1 MRQLIYGT
9 LGIALLAS
17 LWACTTKNDASSPH
31 IVVLSTA
38 NYSFQAPD
46 TISAGLTTFHFANPD
61 DENHYAHTVRL
72 DSGGTASELVEAYA
86 DAIRE
91 AAPRATWV
99 TRFGGPGATAP
110 GSSSSVTQRIEP
122 GRYAWICPVED
133 RDGTP
138 HFSKGE
144 VKPFVVNNT
153 NLKVKDQQAPE
164 ASKVIRLMDYT
175 FALGTPLK
183 AGQYTIRVVNEG
195 PNPHDVELAQLAPG
209 KTVEDVQTWLKD
221 GEGQPPV
228 NYLAGGVAVI
238 APGMEAFFEADL
250 TAGEYVLICFATAD
264 DGRTHIEHGMI
275 QKVNVR

>member
-1 MRQLIYGT
+1 MKQLTHGT
-9 LGIALLAS
+9 LWIFLLAS
-17 LWACTTKNDASSPH
+17 LWACTTRNDAAPH
-31 IVVLSTA
+31 IVELGTA
-38 NYSFQAPD
+38 NYTFQAPD
-46 TISAGLTTFHFANPD
+46 TINAGLTTFHFANLD
-61 DENHYAHTVRL
+61 DENHYAHAVRL
-72 DSGGTASELVEAYA
+72 DSGRTVSELVEAYA

-91 AAPRATWV
+91 AGPRPTWV

-110 GSSSSVTQRIEP
+110 GGSSSVTQHMEP

-144 VKPFVVNNT
+144 VKPFVVHNT
-153 NLKVKDQQAPE
+153 DTKAVEQQAPE

-175 FALGTPLK
+175 FALESPLS

-195 PNPHDVELAQLAPG
+195 PDSHDVELARLAPG
-209 KTVEDVQTWLKD
+209 KTVEDVQTWLQD
-221 GEGQPPV
+221 GQGQPPV
-228 NYLAGGVAVI
+228 NDLAGGVAVI
-238 APGMEAFFEADL
+238 APGMEVFFEADL

-275 QKVNVR
+275 QNVSVR